1 MELHGGSR
9 RLRGKD
15 RLVPIAEFAD
25 VATADEA
32 WARLD
37 DDGIPASV
45 VTDAAVLGNP
55 EVTRVYVESPNV
67 ERAQALIADLFET

>member
-1 MELHGGSR
+1 M
-9 RLRGKD
+9 
-15 RLVPIAEFAD
+15 
-25 VATADEA
+25 ATADEA

-67 ERAQALIADLFET
+67 ERAQALIADLVET